1 MQKMLI
7 FDSGVYLKILNTNIS
22 ELILSPDFN
31 LVNRGELAELFVGL
45 EFIKYQSLYEKSEI
59 HYWHREAK
67 NSNAEIDYLIV
78 SGNSIIPVEV
88 KSGTKGSMQSMH
100 LFLKE
105 KKSDKGIRLSLENF
119 SQYDKIDVYPLY
131 AIDLLFRN

>member
-1 MQKMLI
+1 MLI